1 MKKNINFSLL
11 LPSFSV
17 ILCLWTKLWES
28 EICFNAGFSF
38 GPRVMRPLAHEW
50 ANCSI
55 VGSFYYLLL
64 TGFPLTRKK
73 KVSFLPSLDVGQSDI
88 KCDFLLHTPP
98 TCALWSALAQY
109 WLLSFLFRSD
119 VNRRRKEANR
129 VVIFF
134 VAVVIPCFGFFLKFF
149 SSYLKSGQMFCDNDA
164 AKFYI
169 YECHTI
175 RRIVRLRNAVST
187 SFSMQTH
194 WLSMIKSKYSR
205 PWFSDM

>member
-1 MKKNINFSLL
+1 MDYYSFARWKKNINFSLL

-17 ILCLWTKLWES
+17 ILSLWTKLWES
-28 EICFNAGFSF
+28 DICFNAGFSF

-64 TGFPLTRKK
+64 TGFPLTIKK

-134 VAVVIPCFGFFLKFF
+134 VAVVIPCFGFFLEIFLF
-149 SSYLKSGQMFCDNDA
+149 LS
-164 AKFYI
+164 
-169 YECHTI
+169 E
-175 RRIVRLRNAVST
+175 VRTNVL
-187 SFSMQTH
+187 
-194 WLSMIKSKYSR
+194 W
-205 PWFSDM
+205 